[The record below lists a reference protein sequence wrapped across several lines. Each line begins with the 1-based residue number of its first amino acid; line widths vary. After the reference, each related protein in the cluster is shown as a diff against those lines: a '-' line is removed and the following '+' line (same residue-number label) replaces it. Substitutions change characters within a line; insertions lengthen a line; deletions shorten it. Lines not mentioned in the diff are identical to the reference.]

1 VTIRP
6 NPFQKQPEPPE
17 RVHATHVLDEPR
29 AWALLQALA
38 RRAALGRPLCRPAG
52 LELDDAGELIELA
65 VGRGLVT
72 VTPDGLPCFT
82 LSGPADAEA
91 CELLELYLPLCIGA
105 ASDTLVV
112 GHLGQSLDG
121 QIATSSGASQYV
133 TGPENIR
140 HLHRLRALFDAVIVG
155 ANTVECD
162 DPQLTTRLVAG
173 PNATRVVLDPS
184 RRLHGKQVL
193 FCDGAAPTL
202 VLCAFGAEQRNGFAH
217 AEVLGIEGTSELLPV
232 AGVIAA
238 LRARGLR
245 RLFVEGGGVTVSRFL
260 EARAF
265 HRLHLTV
272 SSVFLGS
279 GRPGVKL
286 PGIDRLDAALRP
298 RVRRF
303 TLGDDLLF
311 DCDFVRDA

>member
-1 VTIRP
+1 LK
-6 NPFQKQPEPPE
+6 KQLSPLEPALE
-17 RVHATHVLDEPR
+17 VALDEAR
-29 AWALLQALA
+29 AWGLLQALA
-38 RRAALGRPLCRPAG
+38 RRAARGRPICRPTG
-52 LELDDAGELIELA
+52 LDLDAQGELVELG
-65 VGRGLVT
+65 VGRGVVT
-72 VTPDGLPCFT
+72 VAPGAAPCFELT
-82 LSGPADAEA
+82 TPADVHVAE
-91 CELLELYLPLCIGA
+91 LFELYLPLCVGESSA
-105 ASDTLVV
+105 LLVV

-162 DPQLTTRLVAG
+162 NPQLTTRLVTG
-173 PNATRVVLDPS
+173 PNPTRVVLDPS
-184 RRLHGKQVL
+184 RRLHGEQVL
-193 FCDGAAPTL
+193 FRDGAAPTL
-202 VLCAFGAEQRNGFAH
+202 VLCALGSEHRNGFAH
-217 AEVLGIEGTSELLPV
+217 AQVLGIDATGELLPV
-232 AGVIAA
+232 GGVIAA
-238 LRARGLR
+238 LRARGLN

-260 EARAF
+260 EGRALD
-265 HRLHLTV
+265 RLHLTV

-303 TLGDDLLF
+303 TLGEDVLF
-311 DCDFVRDA
+311 DCDFDGNKP

>member
-1 VTIRP
+1 MTTRTSP
-6 NPFQKQPEPPE
+6 LKKQPTLLEQTP
-17 RVHATHVLDEPR
+17 AGDLDEER

-38 RRAALGRPLCRPAG
+38 RRAALGCPLSRPSGLDLDDRGEIIELGAGRGAVTVLPGATPCFELARPADPAVA
-52 LELDDAGELIELA
+52 ELFD
-65 VGRGLVT
+65 V
-72 VTPDGLPCFT
+72 
-82 LSGPADAEA
+82 
-91 CELLELYLPLCIGA
+91 YLPLCIGESSA
-105 ASDTLVV
+105 TLVV

-162 DPQLTTRLVAG
+162 NPRLTTRLVTG
-173 PNATRVVLDPS
+173 PNPTRVVLDPN
-184 RRLHGKQVL
+184 RRLHGGQLL
-193 FCDGAAPTL
+193 FRDHAAPTL
-202 VLCAFGAEQRNGFAH
+202 VLCALGAEGQNGLAH
-217 AEVLGIEGTSELLPV
+217 AEVLGIEAAGELLPV
-232 AGVIAA
+232 TGVIDA
-238 LRARGLR
+238 LRARGLN

-265 HRLHLTV
+265 DRLHLTI

-303 TLGDDLLF
+303 MLGEDVLF
-311 DCDFVRDA
+311 DCDFDGAGA

>member
-1 VTIRP
+1 MTTRT
-6 NPFQKQPEPPE
+6 NPLKQQPDSPA
-17 RVHATHVLDEPR
+17 RANHALDEAR
-29 AWALLQALA
+29 AWTLLSALA
-38 RRAALGRPLCRPAG
+38 RRAGEGHPVCRLVG
-52 LELDDAGELIELA
+52 LELDDAGGLVELA
-65 VGRGLVT
+65 PGRGLLT
-72 VTPDGLPCFT
+72 VTPDAEPYFT
-82 LSGPADAEA
+82 LNGPADTGASH
-91 CELLELYLPLCIGA
+91 LLELYLPLCVGA
-105 ASDTLVV
+105 HSESLVV

-162 DPQLTTRLVAG
+162 NPQLTTRLVAG
-173 PNATRVVLDPS
+173 PNPTRVVLDPS
-184 RRLHGKQVL
+184 RRLHGTQSL
-193 FCDGAAPTL
+193 FSDGAAPTL
-202 VLCAFGAEQRNGFAH
+202 ILCAVGTEKRNGFAH
-217 AEVLGIEGTSELLPV
+217 AEVLGIAGSGELLPV
-232 AGVIAA
+232 DGVIAA
-238 LRARGLR
+238 LRTRGLK

-272 SSVFLGS
+272 SSVFLGA

-286 PGIDRLDAALRP
+286 PGIDRLESALRP

-303 TLGDDLLF
+303 TLGDDVLF
-311 DCDFVRDA
+311 DCDFSGPSS